1 MIHTVYSTAPP
12 EKKKRPNYSICK
24 WVLTMGLK
32 GPISFPSTKKTQDKK
47 TPEKIAGN
55 RIPLK

>member
-12 EKKKRPNYSICK
+12 EKEKKKSPNYSICK

-32 GPISFPSTKKTQDKK
+32 GPISFPSTKKPMIRK
-47 TPEKIAGN
+47 P
-55 RIPLK
+55 